1 MSGNIE
7 LKPDDPLN
15 IAFQEFAEY
24 FRSQIDPGTLDYQV
38 SHQTI
43 DHFFKFFAAGV
54 AYAMADSETVKQ
66 SEGYNKAIKASFD
79 G

>member
-1 MSGNIE
+1 MNDNIE
-7 LKPDDPLN
+7 LKEDDPLN
-15 IAFQEFAEY
+15 IAFQEFAQY
-24 FRSQIDPGTLDYQV
+24 FRTQIDPNTLDYEV

-54 AYAMADSETVKQ
+54 AYAMIEPEKVNE
-66 SEGYNKAIKASFD
+66 SEGYKKATKASFD